1 MNPSSPW
8 LRVIVGIVAAAIAIR
23 LIADLLRPIASFLLA
38 AVAIAGV
45 IVAIHWWR
53 NNRW

>member
-8 LRVIVGIVAAAIAIR
+8 LRAIVGIVAVAVAIR
-23 LIADLLRPIASFLLA
+23 LAVDLLRPIAGFLLA

-45 IVAIHWWR
+45 IVAIRWWR